1 MKKRVAFLF
10 DQNNS
15 WIYNFFK
22 DKNFEIEGFEFYN
35 IFDSEKVFDF
45 DIVFLIAYT
54 RILSKEFL
62 KKNKLTLV
70 IHESKLPQGKG
81 FAPLQWQLLEGKSEI
96 IMSLFEANEKV
107 DTGDIFIQNKIDFDG
122 TELYEEIREK
132 QAIHTIRIIIDFL
145 TIYPNYKAIKQN
157 GAESFYPRRY
167 KEDSELD
174 VDKTIRENFNLLR
187 IGNNEEWPSFFF
199 INGVKYILKIYKEK

>member
-1 MKKRVAFLF
+1 MKKKVAFLF
-10 DQNNS
+10 DKNNS

-96 IMSLFEANEKV
+96 FMSLFEANEKV
-107 DTGDIFIQNKIDFDG
+107 DNGDIFIQNKMVFDG
-122 TELYEEIREK
+122 TELYEDIREK
-132 QAIHTIRIIIDFL
+132 QAIHTTRIIIDFL
-145 TIYPNYKAIKQN
+145 NIYPNYKALKKN
-157 GAESFYPRRY
+157 GAETFYPRRY

-199 INGVKYILKIYKEK
+199 INGIKYILKIYREK